1 MGRERREDG
10 WKGRNFRENF
20 RERTRRGTPS
30 RTGPVRSASAY
41 QFCTPLTQKSQTI
54 RPNQNSFL
62 VFVKQSSL
70 EVDGV
75 SNEDQVKRV
84 AHVLGGED
92 EAGGEVAYDAGD
104 GDRGLETLEIS
115 IIQK

>member
-1 MGRERREDG
+1 M
-10 WKGRNFRENF
+10 
-20 RERTRRGTPS
+20 
-30 RTGPVRSASAY
+30 
-41 QFCTPLTQKSQTI
+41 
-54 RPNQNSFL
+54 
-62 VFVKQSSL
+62 
-70 EVDGV
+70 DGV